1 MIKANGLLTMLQKIK
16 NLIKSIEEQLKVSY
30 TLDKQSP
37 KINHNL
43 LKLKKK
49 IKSKFLLIG
58 LSEVQIWLKNS
69 SIRNKWSSK
78 AANFTSLLQ
87 IRL

>member
-1 MIKANGLLTMLQKIK
+1 MIKVNGLLTMLQEIK

-78 AANFTSLLQ
+78 AANFISLLQ

>member
-1 MIKANGLLTMLQKIK
+1 MIKVNGLLTMLQEIK

-78 AANFTSLLQ
+78 AVNSTNLLQ